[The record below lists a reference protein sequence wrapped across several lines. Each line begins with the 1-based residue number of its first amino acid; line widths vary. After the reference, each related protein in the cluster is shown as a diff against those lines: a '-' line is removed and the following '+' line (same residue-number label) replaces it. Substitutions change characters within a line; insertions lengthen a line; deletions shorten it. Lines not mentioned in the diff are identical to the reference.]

1 MRSLSFIGRSIF
13 TATVLATVVFGMS
26 CTTAETKTSAE
37 TAKSIGSEPLKPNES
52 GPKVSTIEI
61 APNGP
66 ADTVRAF
73 YMKLRENR
81 IREAIYLTNLRPAIE
96 GLSDDELKEFSVDFE
111 KIAKKVPAEL
121 QINGEIISGDEA
133 TVTASLPNEDD
144 KFEVQQIKLK
154 KNGEFWTILTV
165 DEAAEAKIKQEGK
178 NYLRALKIENHQEEA
193 KTMLERIAKAQMV
206 HAAQNQGKFGDL
218 AKLVEMRIVPED
230 VKTSESTGYS
240 YTIVL
245 LNDGVSYYGTATPAE
260 YKKTG
265 VNSYIL
271 VPSEKGMPVVTGRDN
286 GGKLM
291 KK

>member
-13 TATVLATVVFGMS
+13 TVIALAATVFGMG
-26 CTTAETKTSAE
+26 CTSAETKTSAE
-37 TAKSIGSEPLKPNES
+37 PAVTTTGPAKPNES
-52 GPKVSTIEI
+52 GPKVATIEI
-61 APNGP
+61 TPNGP

-73 YMKLRENR
+73 YAKLREKR

-111 KIAKKVPAEL
+111 AVAQKVPAEL
-121 QINGEIISGDEA
+121 QINGEIITGDEA

-154 KNGEFWTILTV
+154 KKGEFWTILTV
-165 DEAAEAKIKQEGK
+165 DEAAEAKIRQEGK
-178 NYLRALKIENHQEEA
+178 NYLRALKIETHQEDA

-206 HAAQNQGKFGDL
+206 HAAQNEGKFGNIS
-218 AKLVEMRIVPED
+218 KLVEMKILPED
-230 VKTSESTGYS
+230 VKTSASTGYQYS
-240 YTIVL
+240 LTL
-245 LNDGVSYYGTATPAE
+245 APDGSTYWVTATPAE

-265 VNSYIL
+265 INSYIL
-271 VPSEKGMPVVTGRDN
+271 VPQEKGLPVVTGRDI
-286 GGKLM
+286 GGKPM